1 MSSGIKSK
9 HVRTQMSKNDF
20 SRLSAFIHSEY
31 GIKLPLAKK
40 IMLESRL
47 QKRLRT
53 LGITKFR
60 DYIDY
65 VFSDEGMAAELISM
79 LDVVTTNKTDFF
91 REPTHFEYLV
101 DRVLPEH
108 FGRDGASITS
118 TLRIWSAGCS
128 SGEEPYTLAM
138 VLSEFA
144 EQHPR
149 FEFTVL
155 ATDLSTAVLDKGKTG
170 VYEASKVEPVPLA
183 SRRKYLLRSRDSS
196 KKLVRVV
203 PGLRKLV
210 TFRRLNLLAERYP
223 LNVVHHIVF
232 FRNVI
237 IYFDRETQEKV
248 ISRVCRHLRQGGYLF
263 VGHSETLFGMDVPLE
278 QVAPTIYRRL

>member
-1 MSSGIKSK
+1 MSRS
-9 HVRTQMSKNDF
+9 DF

-31 GIKLPLAKK
+31 GIKLPIAKK

-53 LGITKFR
+53 LGISKFG

-65 VFSDEGMAAELISM
+65 VFSDEGMTAELVSM
-79 LDVVTTNKTDFF
+79 LDLVTTNKTDFF
-91 REPTHFEYLV
+91 REPAHFEYLV
-101 DRVLPEH
+101 DKVLPELMD
-108 FGRDGASITS
+108 RDGAGVTS
-118 TLRIWSAGCS
+118 SLRIWSAGCS
-128 SGEEPYTLAM
+128 SGEEPYTLTM

-144 EQHPR
+144 EQHRR
-149 FEFTVL
+149 FEFTIL
-155 ATDLSTAVLDKGKTG
+155 ATDLSTAVLDKGRTG
-170 VYEASKVEPVPLA
+170 VYEASKIEPVPLA
-183 SRRKYLLRSRDSS
+183 SRRKYLLRSKDSG

-203 PGLRKLV
+203 PGLRELV
-210 TFRRLNLLAERYP
+210 TFKRLNLLAERYS
-223 LNVVHHIVF
+223 VDVAQHIVF

-248 ISRVCRHLRQGGYLF
+248 ITRVCRHLRQGGYLF